1 MTHAQLTERRAQLIE
16 QLQKH
21 SMAVEQLKG
30 ALAFCDE
37 LLGAPD
43 SDPDLR
49 AEHIPELDG
58 KPVA

>member
-1 MTHAQLTERRAQLIE
+1 MTHDQLIERRAQLIE

-37 LLGAPD
+37 LLATQE
-43 SDPDLR
+43 SDLH

-58 KPVA
+58 KPLS

>member
-1 MTHAQLTERRAQLIE
+1 MTHDQLTERRAQLIE
-16 QLQKH
+16 QLQQH
-21 SMAVEQLKG
+21 AMAVEQLKG

-37 LLGAPD
+37 LLAAQEPD
-43 SDPDLR
+43 PH